1 MFERHDPADEDT
13 EDESEPRLMLDNLL
27 TWMSG
32 RGEVIK
38 LAADYKKAKDPKLK
52 ARIERALNEGIPS
65 HRVTHGP
72 DGTMHDEAASLVGM
86 DGLPESTMA
95 LLAGFLD
102 NFASIFELRNKT
114 GSEIVRDA
122 CDNALINMFGVFERS
137 ALRGDIAAAFNL
149 ARAGR
154 EEPLSA
160 KVSEARD
167 SMLASIISK
176 WCAEAKDDNILK
188 LSGVEGISS
197 AVKDAAAAA
206 LSWLGNI
213 PDMHFKEAISVL
225 AICGKLDALSDAYT
239 KAVLPRTKE
248 QIGSVMDLAMQVAA
262 SLGWGD
268 DGYNGHMVSCPRW
281 YGRGPFKQL
290 LTTDCPE
297 PLKQKARKILEEGGS
312 YGDPLGLGKKASEN
326 LDMAD
331 SCLRMVKLYLLQ
343 ERQRNRDQILEGAT
357 VEPPARGTSSPA
369 GRRIPHGRI
378 R

>member
-1 MFERHDPADEDT
+1 MDEKET
-13 EDESEPRLMLDNLL
+13 ASMLDNLL
-27 TWMSG
+27 TRMAAIG
-32 RGEVIK
+32 AIIQ
-38 LAADYKKAKDPKLK
+38 LAAAYREAKDPELR
-52 ARIERALNEGIPS
+52 ARMEKALNDGIPN
-65 HRVTHGP
+65 HRVTCGP
-72 DGTMHDEAASLVGM
+72 DGEVYDEAVTLVGM

-114 GSEIVRDA
+114 GSEKVKDA
-122 CDNALINMFGVFERS
+122 CDDALINMFGVFERS

-160 KVSEARD
+160 KASEARD
-167 SMLASIISK
+167 GMLARIISK
-176 WCAEAKDDNILK
+176 WAEEAKDENILK
-188 LSGVEGISS
+188 MSEVEGLSS

-206 LSWLGNI
+206 LSGLGNI

-239 KAVLPRTKE
+239 EATLPRTKE
-248 QIGSVMDLAMQVAA
+248 QIGAVMDLAMQVAA

-281 YGRGPFKQL
+281 FGRGPFEHL

-312 YGDPLGLGKKASEN
+312 YGDPLGLEKKASEN
-326 LDMAD
+326 RDMAD
-331 SCLRMVKLYLLQ
+331 SCLRRVKLYLLQ
-343 ERQRNRDQILEGAT
+343 ERHRNRDQILEGAT
-357 VEPPARGTSSPA
+357 VTPPERGTSSPA